1 MDLGAVRARVRLAAM
16 TVPVMRRARFSLR
29 LKLTLGL
36 ILIIAVVFSG
46 LSAFNVLTLIATRE
60 QEAQVN
66 RETMGRVVVAAL
78 TGRFA
83 SEDIASDSIRNFLY
97 NFLSVAI
104 IQNDK
109 NRDIAFGLVIDN
121 TGHAITGRA
130 IPSLVSFPG
139 GKRLDKEQQVL
150 LEIARLDGKLGRDM
164 RVARYTLKTSRG
176 DAGKL
181 FVGTSLARLHRETR
195 RDLVFN
201 ASVALAGLVALL
213 IYTAV
218 MLTRLVTRPLGQ
230 VVSAMHDVQ
239 EGRFDTAVHLPSN
252 DEIGVL
258 ADTYNFMVHGLRERE
273 HLKDA
278 FSRYVSSQV
287 YERIKLGGLRLSGEQ
302 RQATV
307 LFSDIRSF
315 TAISELLEPP
325 AVVRMLNDY
334 FNVMVEIVFQ
344 HEGFLNK
351 FIGDALMAVYNVP
364 LDQSEPELRA
374 VRTALQM
381 MHALEGFNARRVE
394 KGEEP
399 LKIGIGINTGPVTA
413 GNIGHMKRLEY
424 TVIGDAVNVAQRIE
438 AQTKVT
444 GVPIL
449 ISDAT
454 YRAVAHQVIADAL
467 PPVKVKGK
475 QEAVTLYA
483 VKSLAP
489 GVSMQTEPRAAS
501 LADKGV

>member
-1 MDLGAVRARVRLAAM
+1 MAAPVVRKARY
-16 TVPVMRRARFSLR
+16 SLR
-29 LKLTLGL
+29 LKLALGL
-36 ILIIAVVFSG
+36 ILIIAVIFSG
-46 LSAFNVLTLIATRE
+46 LAALNLLTLISTRE
-60 QEAQVN
+60 KEAQVN
-66 RETMGRVVVAAL
+66 RETVGRVVVAAL
-78 TGRFA
+78 TGRLG
-83 SEDIASDSIRNFLY
+83 SEDIGSDAIRTFLY

-104 IQNDK
+104 VQNDK

-121 TGHAITGRA
+121 NGRVIAGRA
-130 IPSLVSFPG
+130 LPALVALPTGERPDS
-139 GKRLDKEQQVL
+139 EATVL
-150 LEIARLDGKLGRDM
+150 QEIARLDGNLGGNM

-176 DAGKL
+176 NAGKL
-181 FVGTSLARLHRETR
+181 FVGTSLSRLHRETR
-195 RDLVFN
+195 RDLIFN
-201 ASVALAGLVALL
+201 VSVALGGLVVLV
-213 IYTAV
+213 IYAGV

-239 EGRFDTAVHLPSN
+239 DGHFDTAVHLARN

-258 ADTYNFMVHGLRERE
+258 ADTYNFMVQGLRERE

-287 YERIKLGGLRLSGEQ
+287 YERIKLGGIRLTGEQ

-315 TAISELLEPP
+315 TAISELLQP
-325 AVVRMLNDY
+325 ADVVRMLNDY

-364 LDQSEPELRA
+364 LDQTEPELRA
-374 VRTALQM
+374 VRTAIQM
-381 MHALEGFNARRVE
+381 MQSLEVFNTRRA
-394 KGEEP
+394 KTGEEP

-413 GNIGHMKRLEY
+413 GNIGHMRRLEY

-438 AQTKVT
+438 AQTKVS
-444 GVPIL
+444 GMPIL

-454 YRAVAHQVIADAL
+454 YRAVAKQVIAESL

-483 VKSLAP
+483 VKALAA
-489 GVSMQTEPRAAS
+489 GVSLRTEPKAAPP
-501 LADKGV
+501 A